1 MQCGVC
7 VIFMHEFHAACCS
20 LSLPPSLHISLFV
33 ALLLEVES
41 VPSAHI
47 CRIIAKSWFFIHQ
60 KRKNKRQQQQEDS
73 HTHRG
78 ARTYTNAHSH
88 TFWLVLI
95 FALGII
101 SMLLKRHFVL
111 CCFSLVLVVL
121 LVVVWFAS
129 LYSPWPASFA
139 ICPPSTT
146 PFAFSTH
153 WLHFIVIDSF
163 TAFVFC
169 CSFIFFFFVCC
180 FFSSFF
186 FVLSTASTV
195 PFA

>member
-60 KRKNKRQQQQEDS
+60 KIKNKRQQQQEDS

-78 ARTYTNAHSH
+78 ARTYTNAYSH

-121 LVVVWFAS
+121 IVVVWFAS
-129 LYSPWPASFA
+129 LCSPWPASV
-139 ICPPSTT
+139 CHLPP
-146 PFAFSTH
+146 
-153 WLHFIVIDSF
+153 LHYSLCLFHSLTSLYRYWQFYCVRFLLFLS
-163 TAFVFC
+163 
-169 CSFIFFFFVCC
+169 FFVCC